1 MKQVTELI
9 QAQTDLTMFNIAFY
23 TTPTVEG
30 ETPVLVNIL
39 DPLKLIY
46 ALNRKYQDWK
56 MYLPDWDVANISGTF
71 VNTWLYWKNAN
82 MENIERMFTA
92 LIDAQYNPI
101 DNYNRKEVST
111 LDAGSTTTVE
121 SEVKNKT
128 EFGTGADAYKTTNS
142 YSNNYQSET
151 DSYSSTYDNTTTPKL
166 VGKAIN
172 KPTGETYTTQSGT
185 TTSTVSQDP
194 EKNISSV
201 DSDATTTRDM
211 HGNIGVTTTQ
221 SMIEKEL
228 QLRQAKNLTD
238 IVVDMFAHEHLILV
252 GDD

>member
-1 MKQVTELI
+1 MKQVTKLI
-9 QAQTDLTMFNIAFY
+9 QTQTTQ
-23 TTPTVEG
+23 TPTLFDITFKTSG
-30 ETPVLVNIL
+30 EEPVSVNIL

-46 ALNRKYQDWK
+46 GLNRKYADWK
-56 MYLPDWDVANISGTF
+56 MYLPDWDVEELSGTF
-71 VNTWLYWKNAN
+71 MNTWLFWKNAN
-82 MENIERMFTA
+82 MENIERMFKA

-111 LDAGSTTTVE
+111 LDAGSTTTVQ

-128 EFGTGADAYKTTNS
+128 EFGTGNDAYKTTNS
-142 YSNNYQSET
+142 FGNNYQTET
-151 DSYSSTYDNTTTPKL
+151 ETYSSTYDNTSKPKL
-166 VGKAIN
+166 IGRAIN
-172 KPTGETYTTQSGT
+172 KPTGETYTTQSGS

-194 EKNISSV
+194 KKNISSV
-201 DSDATTTRDM
+201 DSDAKTTRDM

-228 QLRQAKNLTD
+228 QLRQGKNLTD

>member
-1 MKQVTELI
+1 MKQVTNLI
-9 QAQTDLTMFNIAFY
+9 QTQTTQ
-23 TTPTVEG
+23 TPTLFDITFNTSG
-30 ETPVLVNIL
+30 EEPVSVNIL

-46 ALNRKYQDWK
+46 GLNRKYADWK
-56 MYLPDWDVANISGTF
+56 MYLPDWDVTDVNGTF
-71 VNTWLYWKNAN
+71 MNTWLFWKNAN
-82 MENIERMFTA
+82 MENIERMFKA

-111 LDAGSTTTVE
+111 LDAGSTTTVQ

-128 EFGTGADAYKTTNS
+128 EFGTGNDAYKTTNS
-142 YSNNYQSET
+142 FGTGNKAYQTDT
-151 DSYSSTYDNTTTPKL
+151 DSYASTYETTANPPL
-166 VGKAIN
+166 VSKTVN
-172 KPTGETYTTQSGT
+172 KPKGETYTIQSGS

-228 QLRQAKNLTD
+228 QLRQGKNLTD

-252 GDD
+252 GD